1 MATEVNDGERRYLRI
16 GELGRRS
23 GISPETIRAWER
35 RYGLLTPGRTG
46 GGFRLYS
53 DDDLARVRAMRAH
66 LEAGIAAA
74 EAARLV
80 ADAARR
86 VASERVAGTGGE
98 LEVEVAALAAAIA
111 RFDAA
116 DANAALDRLL
126 AAFSL
131 DAVLDA
137 VLVPYLHELGDRW
150 ERGEASVG
158 EEHYATNVIRSR
170 LIGLARGWDRG
181 LGPRA
186 VLACAPG
193 EQHDLG
199 LLCFG
204 LALRERGWRIEYL
217 GADTPVA
224 TVAEVAH
231 SVSPRAVVVAAE
243 LDGLLE
249 PVLDE
254 LVALAR
260 DVTLGIGGRATSPA
274 LAASIGAIALEGA
287 PAAAAEQLARAHA

>member
-1 MATEVNDGERRYLRI
+1 
-16 GELGRRS
+16 
-23 GISPETIRAWER
+23 
-35 RYGLLTPGRTG
+35 
-46 GGFRLYS
+46 
-53 DDDLARVRAMRAH
+53 
-66 LEAGIAAA
+66 
-74 EAARLV
+74 
-80 ADAARR
+80 
-86 VASERVAGTGGE
+86 
-98 LEVEVAALAAAIA
+98 
-111 RFDAA
+111 
-116 DANAALDRLL
+116 
-126 AAFSL
+126 
-131 DAVLDA
+131 
-137 VLVPYLHELGDRW
+137 
-150 ERGEASVG
+150 
-158 EEHYATNVIRSR
+158 
-170 LIGLARGWDRG
+170 
-181 LGPRA
+181 

>member
-1 MATEVNDGERRYLRI
+1 MATAVNDGERRYLRI

-53 DDDLARVRAMRAH
+53 DDDLARVRAMRDH

-98 LEVEVAALAAAIA
+98 LEVEVATLAAAIA

-150 ERGEASVG
+150 ERGEVSIAQEHFASTLLRG
-158 EEHYATNVIRSR
+158 R
-170 LIGLARGWDRG
+170 LLGLARGWGRG
-181 LGPRA
+181 IGPVA

-199 LLCFG
+199 LIAFG
-204 LALRERGWRIEYL
+204 LALRSHGWRIAYL
-217 GADTPVA
+217 GADTPLDTLERA
-224 TVAEVAH
+224 AETVD
-231 SVSPRAVVVAAE
+231 PTVVVVSATA
-243 LDGLLE
+243 DDRVA
-249 PVLDE
+249 PVASQLQ
-254 LVALAR
+254 ALAR
-260 DVTLGIGGRATSPA
+260 RYRVGLGGS
-274 LAASIGAIALEGA
+274 
-287 PAAAAEQLARAHA
+287 AAAGNAERLGVLELQGDPVAEAERIAGLPSG

>member
-53 DDDLARVRAMRAH
+53 DDDLARVRAMRDH

-98 LEVEVAALAAAIA
+98 LEVEVATLAAAIA

-274 LAASIGAIALEGA
+274 LATSIGAIALEGA